1 MYIITTI
8 PVPITT
14 TTVTLF
20 VRLILKKSNKKITTN
35 EIAPTNRTLSL
46 NELSIFFHI
55 FSSVINIGYND
66 FS

>member
-20 VRLILKKSNKKITTN
+20 VRLILKKSNKKITTKDN
-35 EIAPTNRTLSL
+35 APTKRTLSL
-46 NELSIFFHI
+46 NELLGSH
-55 FSSVINIGYND
+55 NI
-66 FS
+66 